1 MQAVVELTK
10 TNVWETKFNIWE
22 TVVNKKIWKFQTF

>member
-1 MQAVVELTK
+1 MQAVAELTK
-10 TNVWETKFNIWE
+10 TNVWETKFNIGE